1 MVLYSTVCAGHR
13 VLFTSIN
20 CLYKNYFTW
29 YYCIMY
35 PNITPLPFFEV
46 IFNNDALF
54 LGSCMVLI
62 LFILFFIFIFLLTV
76 L

>member
-1 MVLYSTVCAGHR
+1 
-13 VLFTSIN
+13 
-20 CLYKNYFTW
+20 
-29 YYCIMY
+29 MY

-62 LFILFFIFIFLLTV
+62 LFILFFYFYFFTYCTLGTLNLHYMYFLQRPAV
-76 L
+76 PK